1 MLKNGLFIASLGF
14 IMFLFSVNPAK
25 EHYDFL
31 LMTSSL
37 FFIIS
42 GGILFFK
49 GVNKSKKEKI
59 NGN

>member
-1 MLKNGLFIASLGF
+1 MLKNGLFLASIGL

-25 EHYDFL
+25 QQYDFL
-31 LMTSSL
+31 LMTSSV
-37 FFIIS
+37 FFITS

-49 GVNKSKKEKI
+49 GIKESKEDKH